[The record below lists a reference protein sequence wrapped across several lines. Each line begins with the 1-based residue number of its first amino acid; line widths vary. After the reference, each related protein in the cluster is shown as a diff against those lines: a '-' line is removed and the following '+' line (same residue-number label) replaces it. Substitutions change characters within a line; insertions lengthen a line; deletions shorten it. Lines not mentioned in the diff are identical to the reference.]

1 MEVSIVPLR
10 IATSNMPI
18 RNKSKAVG
26 AKWNPEKQMWFVSF
40 GKVAGTEFEK
50 HIDVDGFDNNK

>member
-1 MEVSIVPLR
+1 
-10 IATSNMPI
+10 MPI